1 MKFEECYRGFI
12 WADMEK
18 FYNSE
23 KKRPDKRI
31 RTYTGKDRN
40 GNVKEFV
47 KMEPY
52 RQKKKLKTFAQAK
65 NMPQNYNSIV
75 GVLAPHIILIDVD
88 TKEEGKKLIEILTD
102 LGIDCPM
109 IESDKGYHFLFKD
122 IYGYDKTDT
131 KFYTPIGIEIDIK
144 LGNKGGLE
152 FLTVAGEERKIIND
166 TAEIPDLPIFL
177 YSKGKFEQI
186 GEIKETDGYSQ
197 RNDFM
202 NSHNYHLQ
210 KLGYTFDEA
219 LEICAIVDGYIFY
232 EPLPESE
239 FKRTVRDLSLEL
251 ENGVYS
257 DRIPLENV
265 TAEMF
270 FNEKGRF
277 MHHLFGEYL
286 IIAHNIVKIE
296 NKLHIYDNG
305 IYTND
310 ILAVKKAM
318 SKMIPG
324 LTIRQKR
331 EVMDH
336 IETMVDTVEVNQWY
350 KALKNGLWDIKNRKL
365 IDFTPSVV
373 CTNRIP
379 TKYNPN
385 ADTKEIDRII
395 GSFVKYREFDK
406 RLLYEMIG
414 SIFYPNKNQ
423 IAKAFMIIG
432 NMSNGKSVFFRL
444 LENLLGKDNRSTL
457 DLKALGNRFSTILLK
472 GKIVNLGDDISG
484 KFIIETDI
492 FKKLV
497 TGESMNV
504 EEKGKQGIDTSFS
517 ITLIFTANKVPGIDD
532 PTGAILRRLI
542 FIKFDNNFSV
552 GSPGRDEKIFD
563 KIMNENNLEALLYLS
578 LNALGDLI
586 DRGYIEEDEKMKK
599 SLLEYDMENN
609 TIKAFYHET
618 MEDEEN
624 SNWYINKSTQEVY
637 NKYTIYC
644 GINGRKPKH
653 KITFSREFTAFTGAA
668 VKSKR
673 DDKGKKY
680 KYYDIGTD
688 DTDWNT

>member
-18 FYNSE
+18 FYNQE

-75 GVLAPHIILIDVD
+75 GVLAPNIILIDVD
-88 TKEEGKKLIEILTD
+88 TKEEGEKLIEILTD
-102 LGIDCPM
+102 LGINCPM

-122 IYGYDKTDT
+122 IYGYKKSDT

-166 TAEIPDLPIFL
+166 TAEVPDLPIFL

-186 GEIKETDGYSQ
+186 GEIVETDGYSQ

-202 NSHNYHLQ
+202 NAHNYHLQ

-239 FKRTVRDLSLEL
+239 FKRTVRDLGLEL

-270 FNEKGRF
+270 FNEKGKF

-365 IDFTPSVV
+365 IDFNPSVV

-379 TKYNPN
+379 IKYNPN

-406 RLLYEMIG
+406 RLIYEMIG

-532 PTGAILRRLI
+532 PTGAILRKLI
-542 FIKFDNNFSV
+542 FIKFDNDFSV
-552 GSPGRDEKIFD
+552 GSPERDEKIFD
-563 KIMNENNLEALLYLS
+563 KIMNENNLDALLYLS

-624 SNWYINKSTQEVY
+624 SNWYINKPTQEVY

-653 KITFSREFTAFTGAA
+653 KIIFSREFTAFTGTA

-673 DDKGKKY
+673 DDKGKLFKY
-680 KYYDIGTD
+680 FSKVTD
-688 DTDWNT
+688 NTD

>member
-18 FYNSE
+18 FYNQE

-75 GVLAPHIILIDVD
+75 GVLAPNIILIDVD
-88 TKEEGKKLIEILTD
+88 TKEEGEKLIEILTD
-102 LGIDCPM
+102 LGINCPM

-122 IYGYDKTDT
+122 IYGYKKSDT

-166 TAEIPDLPIFL
+166 TAEVPDLPIFL

-186 GEIKETDGYSQ
+186 GEIVETDGYSQ

-202 NSHNYHLQ
+202 NAHNYHLQ

-239 FKRTVRDLSLEL
+239 FKRTVRDLGLEL

-270 FNEKGRF
+270 FNEKGKF

-296 NKLHIYDNG
+296 NKLHIYDDG

-365 IDFTPSVV
+365 IDFNPSVV

-379 TKYNPN
+379 IKYNPN

-406 RLLYEMIG
+406 RLIYEMIG

-542 FIKFDNNFSV
+542 FIKFDNDFSV
-552 GSPGRDEKIFD
+552 GSPERDEKIFD

-624 SNWYINKSTQEVY
+624 SNWYINKPTQEVY

-653 KITFSREFTAFTGAA
+653 KIIFSREFTAFTGTA

-673 DDKGKKY
+673 DDKGKLFKY
-680 KYYDIGTD
+680 FSKVTD
-688 DTDWNT
+688 NTD

>member
-18 FYNSE
+18 FYNQE

-75 GVLAPHIILIDVD
+75 GVLAPNIILIDVD
-88 TKEEGKKLIEILTD
+88 TKEEGEKLIEILTD
-102 LGIDCPM
+102 LGINCPM

-122 IYGYDKTDT
+122 IYGYKKSDT

-166 TAEIPDLPIFL
+166 TAEVPDLPIFL

-186 GEIKETDGYSQ
+186 GEIVETDGYSQ

-202 NSHNYHLQ
+202 NAHNYHLQ

-239 FKRTVRDLSLEL
+239 FKRTVRDLGLEL

-270 FNEKGRF
+270 FNEKGKF

-365 IDFTPSVV
+365 IDFNPSVV

-379 TKYNPN
+379 IKYNPN

-406 RLLYEMIG
+406 RLIYEMIG

-532 PTGAILRRLI
+532 PTGAILRKLI
-542 FIKFDNNFSV
+542 FIKFDNDFSV
-552 GSPGRDEKIFD
+552 GSPERDEKIFD

-624 SNWYINKSTQEVY
+624 SNWYINKPTQEVY

-653 KITFSREFTAFTGAA
+653 KIIFSREFTAFTGTA

-673 DDKGKKY
+673 DDKGKLFKY
-680 KYYDIGTD
+680 FSKVTD
-688 DTDWNT
+688 NTD

>member
-18 FYNSE
+18 FYNQE

-31 RTYTGKDRN
+31 RTYTRKDRN

-75 GVLAPHIILIDVD
+75 GVLAPNIILIDVD
-88 TKEEGKKLIEILTD
+88 TKEEGEKLIEILTD
-102 LGIDCPM
+102 LGINCPM

-122 IYGYDKTDT
+122 IYGYKKSDT

-144 LGNKGGLE
+144 LGDKGGLE

-166 TAEIPDLPIFL
+166 TAEVPDLPIFL

-186 GEIKETDGYSQ
+186 GEIVETDGYSQ

-202 NSHNYHLQ
+202 NAHNYHLQ

-239 FKRTVRDLSLEL
+239 FKRTVRDLGLEL

-270 FNEKGRF
+270 FNEKGKF

-365 IDFTPSVV
+365 IDFNPSVV

-379 TKYNPN
+379 IKYNPN

-406 RLLYEMIG
+406 RLIYEMIG

-484 KFIIETDI
+484 KFIIETDNFLCRYPEGLFYVSPI
-492 FKKLV
+492 SKFGLP
-497 TGESMNV
+497 TLRESDD
-504 EEKGKQGIDTSFS
+504 GPS
-517 ITLIFTANKVPGIDD
+517 ITST
-532 PTGAILRRLI
+532 LRSRL
-542 FIKFDNNFSV
+542 KFNSY
-552 GSPGRDEKIFD
+552 
-563 KIMNENNLEALLYLS
+563 ENNLQL
-578 LNALGDLI
+578 
-586 DRGYIEEDEKMKK
+586 
-599 SLLEYDMENN
+599 
-609 TIKAFYHET
+609 
-618 MEDEEN
+618 
-624 SNWYINKSTQEVY
+624 
-637 NKYTIYC
+637 
-644 GINGRKPKH
+644 
-653 KITFSREFTAFTGAA
+653 
-668 VKSKR
+668 
-673 DDKGKKY
+673 
-680 KYYDIGTD
+680 
-688 DTDWNT
+688 

>member
-18 FYNSE
+18 FYNQE

-75 GVLAPHIILIDVD
+75 GVLAPNIILIDVD
-88 TKEEGKKLIEILTD
+88 TKEEGEKLIEILTD
-102 LGIDCPM
+102 LGINCPM

-122 IYGYDKTDT
+122 IYGYKKSDT

-166 TAEIPDLPIFL
+166 TAEVPDLPIFL

-186 GEIKETDGYSQ
+186 GEIVETDGYSQ

-202 NSHNYHLQ
+202 NAHNYHLQ

-239 FKRTVRDLSLEL
+239 FKRTVRDLGLEL

-270 FNEKGRF
+270 FNEKGKF

-365 IDFTPSVV
+365 IDFNPSVV

-379 TKYNPN
+379 IKYNPN

-406 RLLYEMIG
+406 RLIYEMIG

-542 FIKFDNNFSV
+542 FIKFDNDFSV
-552 GSPGRDEKIFD
+552 GSPERDEKIFD

-624 SNWYINKSTQEVY
+624 SNWYINKPTQEVY

-653 KITFSREFTAFTGAA
+653 KIIFSREFTAFTGTA

-673 DDKGKKY
+673 DDKGKLFKY
-680 KYYDIGTD
+680 FSKVTD
-688 DTDWNT
+688 NTD

>member
-18 FYNSE
+18 FYNQE

-65 NMPQNYNSIV
+65 NMPQDYNSIV
-75 GVLAPHIILIDVD
+75 GVLAPNIILIDVD

-239 FKRTVRDLSLEL
+239 FKRTVRDLGLEL

-406 RLLYEMIG
+406 RILYEMIG

-542 FIKFDNNFSV
+542 FIKFDNDFSV
-552 GSPGRDEKIFD
+552 GSPERDEKIFD

-624 SNWYINKSTQEVY
+624 SNWYINKPTQEVY

-653 KITFSREFTAFTGAA
+653 KIIFSREFTAFTGAA

-673 DDKGKKY
+673 DDKGKLFKY
-680 KYYDIGTD
+680 FSKVTD
-688 DTDWNT
+688 STD

>member
-18 FYNSE
+18 FYNQE

-75 GVLAPHIILIDVD
+75 GVLAPNIILIDVD
-88 TKEEGKKLIEILTD
+88 TKEEGEKLIEILTD
-102 LGIDCPM
+102 LGINCPM

-122 IYGYDKTDT
+122 IYGYKKSDT

-144 LGNKGGLE
+144 LGSKGGLE

-239 FKRTVRDLSLEL
+239 FKRTVRDLGLEL

-270 FNEKGRF
+270 FNEKGKF

-365 IDFTPSVV
+365 IDFNPSVV

-379 TKYNPN
+379 IKYNPN

-406 RLLYEMIG
+406 RLIYEMIG

-532 PTGAILRRLI
+532 PTGAILRKLI
-542 FIKFDNNFSV
+542 FIKFDNDFSV
-552 GSPGRDEKIFD
+552 GSPERDEKIFD

-624 SNWYINKSTQEVY
+624 SNWYINKPTQEVY

-653 KITFSREFTAFTGAA
+653 KIIFSREFTAFTGTA

-673 DDKGKKY
+673 DDKGKLFKY
-680 KYYDIGTD
+680 FSKVTD
-688 DTDWNT
+688 NTD

>member
-18 FYNSE
+18 FYNQE

-65 NMPQNYNSIV
+65 NMPQNYNSIA

-88 TKEEGKKLIEILTD
+88 TKEEGEKLIEILTD

-122 IYGYDKTDT
+122 IYGYKKSDT

-152 FLTVAGEERKIIND
+152 FLMVAGEERKIIND

-177 YSKGKFEQI
+177 YSRGKFEQI

-286 IIAHNIVKIE
+286 ARLYNPVKIDE
-296 NKLHIYDNG
+296 VLYIYDRKEG
-305 IYTND
+305 IYTTD
-310 ILAVKKAM
+310 TAVLKKAM
-318 SKMIPG
+318 FDLIPS
-324 LTIRQKR
+324 LKINNKR
-331 EVMDH
+331 ETMDTFNTLAREGKVNYRYRAVANG
-336 IETMVDTVEVNQWY
+336 ILDTKEF
-350 KALKNGLWDIKNRKL
+350 KL
-365 IDFTPSVV
+365 LDFTPDVV
-373 CTNRIP
+373 CTSKIP
-379 TKYNPN
+379 TNYNPDASTEK
-385 ADTKEIDRII
+385 ADKII
-395 GSFVKYREFDK
+395 GSFVRDDPFKKNLICEMLGYG
-406 RLLYEMIG
+406 LYEDKNLIG
-414 SIFYPNKNQ
+414 KF
-423 IAKAFMIIG
+423 FIIVG
-432 NMSNGKSVFFRL
+432 DKENGKSVFLRYTTNTFGDF
-444 LENLLGKDNRSTL
+444 NIMSL
-457 DLKALGNRFSTILLK
+457 DLKDLGSRFATTLLRD
-472 GKIVNLGDDISG
+472 KIFNLGDDISG
-484 KFIIETDI
+484 NYIDETDVL
-492 FKKLV
+492 KKVV
-497 TGESMNV
+497 TGEKMVV
-504 EEKGKQGIDTSFS
+504 EEKGKQGRSESYNIA
-517 ITLIFTANKVPGIDD
+517 LIFTANKTPRVKD
-532 PTGAILRRLI
+532 PTGAVLRRAMLI
-542 FIKFDNNFSV
+542 IFDNDFSV
-552 GSPGRDEKIFD
+552 GSPARDNKILQ
-563 KIMNENNLEALLYLS
+563 KIKNEEEREGLLKLAVEGLKRLS
-578 LNALGDLI
+578 ERGYFEENEETIKNLI
-586 DRGYIEEDEKMKK
+586 DFDF
-599 SLLEYDMENN
+599 DNN
-609 TIKAFYHET
+609 PIKEFDYEMRT
-618 MEDEEN
+618 LKTDG
-624 SNWYINKSTQEVY
+624 WYIGKTADEVHSSY
-637 NKYTIYC
+637 IFWCSQNDIRPL
-644 GINGRKPKH
+644 RKRNFTKEFKALH
-653 KITFSREFTAFTGAA
+653 KTEL
-668 VKSKR
+668 KR
-673 DDKGKKY
+673 KRIDGER
-680 KYYDIGTD
+680 IFVFE
-688 DTDWNT
+688 

>member
-18 FYNSE
+18 FYNQE

-75 GVLAPHIILIDVD
+75 GVLASNIILIDVD

-102 LGIDCPM
+102 LGINCPM

-122 IYGYDKTDT
+122 IYGYKKSDT

-152 FLTVAGEERKIIND
+152 FLMVAGEERKIIND

-177 YSKGKFEQI
+177 YSRGKFEQI

-202 NSHNYHLQ
+202 NAHNYHLQ

-286 IIAHNIVKIE
+286 ARLYNPVKIDE
-296 NKLHIYDNG
+296 VLYIYDRKEG
-305 IYTND
+305 IYTTD
-310 ILAVKKAM
+310 TAVLKKAM
-318 SKMIPG
+318 FDLIPS
-324 LTIRQKR
+324 LKINNKR
-331 EVMDH
+331 ETMDTFNTLAREGKVNYRYRAVANG
-336 IETMVDTVEVNQWY
+336 ILDTKEF
-350 KALKNGLWDIKNRKL
+350 KL
-365 IDFTPSVV
+365 LDFTPDIV
-373 CTNRIP
+373 CTSKIP
-379 TKYNPN
+379 TNYNPGASTEK
-385 ADTKEIDRII
+385 ADKII
-395 GSFVKYREFDK
+395 GSFVRDDPFKKNLICEMLGYG
-406 RLLYEMIG
+406 LYEDKNLIG
-414 SIFYPNKNQ
+414 KF
-423 IAKAFMIIG
+423 FIIVG
-432 NMSNGKSVFFRL
+432 DKENGKSVFLRYTTNTFGDF
-444 LENLLGKDNRSTL
+444 NIMSL
-457 DLKALGNRFSTILLK
+457 DLKDLGSRFATTLLRD
-472 GKIVNLGDDISG
+472 KIFNLGDDISG
-484 KFIIETDI
+484 NYIDETDVL
-492 FKKLV
+492 KKVV
-497 TGESMNV
+497 TGEKMVV
-504 EEKGKQGIDTSFS
+504 EEKGKQGRSESYNIA
-517 ITLIFTANKVPGIDD
+517 LIFTANKTPRVKD
-532 PTGAILRRLI
+532 PTGAVLRRAMLI
-542 FIKFDNNFSV
+542 IFDNDFSV
-552 GSPGRDEKIFD
+552 GSPARDNKILQ
-563 KIMNENNLEALLYLS
+563 KIKNEEEREGLLKLAVEGLKRLS
-578 LNALGDLI
+578 ERGYFEENEETIKNLI
-586 DRGYIEEDEKMKK
+586 DFDF
-599 SLLEYDMENN
+599 DNN
-609 TIKAFYHET
+609 PIKEFDYEMRT
-618 MEDEEN
+618 LKTDG
-624 SNWYINKSTQEVY
+624 WYIGKTADEVHSSY
-637 NKYTIYC
+637 IFWCSQNDIRPLRKRNFTKEFKALHKLEIKQKRIDGERIYV
-644 GINGRKPKH
+644 
-653 KITFSREFTAFTGAA
+653 FE
-668 VKSKR
+668 
-673 DDKGKKY
+673 
-680 KYYDIGTD
+680 
-688 DTDWNT
+688 

>member
-18 FYNSE
+18 FYNQE

-75 GVLAPHIILIDVD
+75 GVLAPNIILIDVD
-88 TKEEGKKLIEILTD
+88 TKEEGEKLIEILTD
-102 LGIDCPM
+102 LGINCPM

-122 IYGYDKTDT
+122 IYGYKKSDT

-166 TAEIPDLPIFL
+166 TAEVPDLPIFL

-186 GEIKETDGYSQ
+186 GEIVETDGYSQ

-202 NSHNYHLQ
+202 NAHNYHLQ

-239 FKRTVRDLSLEL
+239 FKRTVRDLGLEL

-270 FNEKGRF
+270 FNEKGKF

-365 IDFTPSVV
+365 IDFNPSVV

-379 TKYNPN
+379 IKYNPN

-406 RLLYEMIG
+406 RLIYEMIG

-542 FIKFDNNFSV
+542 FIKFDNDFSV
-552 GSPGRDEKIFD
+552 GSPERDEKIFD

-624 SNWYINKSTQEVY
+624 SNWYINKPTQEVY

-653 KITFSREFTAFTGAA
+653 KIIFSREVTAFTGTA

-673 DDKGKKY
+673 DDKGKLFKY
-680 KYYDIGTD
+680 FSKVTD
-688 DTDWNT
+688 NTD

>member
-18 FYNSE
+18 FYNRE

-75 GVLAPHIILIDVD
+75 GVLAPNIILIDVD
-88 TKEEGKKLIEILTD
+88 TKEEGEKLIEILTD

-186 GEIKETDGYSQ
+186 GEIVETDGYSQ

-202 NSHNYHLQ
+202 NAHNYHLQ

-286 IIAHNIVKIE
+286 ARLYNPIKIDE
-296 NKLHIYDNG
+296 VLYIYDRKEG
-305 IYTND
+305 IYTTD
-310 ILAVKKAM
+310 TTVLKKAM
-318 SKMIPG
+318 FDLIPS
-324 LTIRQKR
+324 LKINNKR
-331 EVMDH
+331 ETMDTFNTLAREGKVNYRYRAVANG
-336 IETMVDTVEVNQWY
+336 ILDTKEF
-350 KALKNGLWDIKNRKL
+350 KL
-365 IDFTPSVV
+365 LDFTPDVV
-373 CTNRIP
+373 CTSKIP
-379 TKYNPN
+379 TNYNPDASTEK
-385 ADTKEIDRII
+385 ADKII
-395 GSFVKYREFDK
+395 GSFVRDDPFKKNLICEMLGYG
-406 RLLYEMIG
+406 LYEDKNLIG
-414 SIFYPNKNQ
+414 KF
-423 IAKAFMIIG
+423 FIIVG
-432 NMSNGKSVFFRL
+432 DKENGKSVFLRYTTNTFGDF
-444 LENLLGKDNRSTL
+444 NIMSL
-457 DLKALGNRFSTILLK
+457 DLKDLGSRFATTLLRD
-472 GKIVNLGDDISG
+472 KIFNLGDDISG
-484 KFIIETDI
+484 NYIDETDVL
-492 FKKLV
+492 KKVV
-497 TGESMNV
+497 TGEKMVV
-504 EEKGKQGIDTSFS
+504 EEKGKQGRSES
-517 ITLIFTANKVPGIDD
+517 YNVALIFTANKTPRVKD
-532 PTGAILRRLI
+532 PTGAVLRRAMLI
-542 FIKFDNNFSV
+542 IFDNDFSV
-552 GSPGRDEKIFD
+552 GSPARDNKILQ
-563 KIMNENNLEALLYLS
+563 KIKNEEEREGLLKLAVEGLKRLS
-578 LNALGDLI
+578 ERGYFEENEETIKNLI
-586 DRGYIEEDEKMKK
+586 DFDF
-599 SLLEYDMENN
+599 DNN
-609 TIKAFYHET
+609 PIKEFDYEMRT
-618 MEDEEN
+618 LKTDG
-624 SNWYINKSTQEVY
+624 WYIGKTADEVHSSYIFWCSQNDIRPLRKRNFTKEFKALHKSEIKQKRIDGER
-637 NKYTIYC
+637 IYV
-644 GINGRKPKH
+644 
-653 KITFSREFTAFTGAA
+653 FE
-668 VKSKR
+668 
-673 DDKGKKY
+673 
-680 KYYDIGTD
+680 
-688 DTDWNT
+688 

>member
-18 FYNSE
+18 FYNRE

-47 KMEPY
+47 RMEPY

-75 GVLAPHIILIDVD
+75 GVLAPNIILIDVD

-102 LGIDCPM
+102 LGINCPM

-166 TAEIPDLPIFL
+166 TAEVPDLPIFL

-186 GEIKETDGYSQ
+186 GEIVETDGYSQ

-202 NSHNYHLQ
+202 NAHNYHLQ

-286 IIAHNIVKIE
+286 ARLYNPVKIDE
-296 NKLHIYDNG
+296 VLYIYDRKEG
-305 IYTND
+305 IYTTD
-310 ILAVKKAM
+310 TAVLKKAM
-318 SKMIPG
+318 FDLIPS
-324 LTIRQKR
+324 LKINNKR
-331 EVMDH
+331 ETMDTFNTLAREGKVNYRYRAVANG
-336 IETMVDTVEVNQWY
+336 ILDTKEF
-350 KALKNGLWDIKNRKL
+350 KL
-365 IDFTPSVV
+365 LDFTPDVV
-373 CTNRIP
+373 CTSKIP
-379 TKYNPN
+379 TNYNPDASTEK
-385 ADTKEIDRII
+385 ADKII
-395 GSFVKYREFDK
+395 GSFVRDDPFKKNLICEMLGYG
-406 RLLYEMIG
+406 LYEDKNLIG
-414 SIFYPNKNQ
+414 KF
-423 IAKAFMIIG
+423 FIIVG
-432 NMSNGKSVFFRL
+432 DKENGKSVFLRYTTNTFGDF
-444 LENLLGKDNRSTL
+444 NIMSL
-457 DLKALGNRFSTILLK
+457 DLKDLGSRFATTLLRD
-472 GKIVNLGDDISG
+472 KIFNLGDDISG
-484 KFIIETDI
+484 NYIDETDVL
-492 FKKLV
+492 KKVV
-497 TGESMNV
+497 TGEKMVV
-504 EEKGKQGIDTSFS
+504 EEKGKQGRSESYNIA
-517 ITLIFTANKVPGIDD
+517 LIFTANKTPRVKD
-532 PTGAILRRLI
+532 PTGAVLRRAMLI
-542 FIKFDNNFSV
+542 IFDNDFSV
-552 GSPGRDEKIFD
+552 GSPARDNKILQ
-563 KIMNENNLEALLYLS
+563 KIKNEEEREGLLKLAVEGLKRLS
-578 LNALGDLI
+578 ERGYFEENEETIKNLI
-586 DRGYIEEDEKMKK
+586 DFDF
-599 SLLEYDMENN
+599 DNN
-609 TIKAFYHET
+609 PIKEFDYEMRT
-618 MEDEEN
+618 LKTDG
-624 SNWYINKSTQEVY
+624 WYIDKTTKEVY
-637 NKYTIYC
+637 RQYEFWCIENDVRPLSRRNFTKEFKVLHKLEIKQKRIEGGIENIYYEEE
-644 GINGRKPKH
+644 
-653 KITFSREFTAFTGAA
+653 TLLS
-668 VKSKR
+668 
-673 DDKGKKY
+673 
-680 KYYDIGTD
+680 
-688 DTDWNT
+688 

>member
-18 FYNSE
+18 FYNQE

-75 GVLAPHIILIDVD
+75 GVLAPNIILIDVD
-88 TKEEGKKLIEILTD
+88 TKEEGEKLIEILTD
-102 LGIDCPM
+102 LGINCPM

-122 IYGYDKTDT
+122 IYGYKKSDT

-166 TAEIPDLPIFL
+166 TAEVPDLPIFL

-186 GEIKETDGYSQ
+186 GEIVETDGYSQ
-197 RNDFM
+197 KNDFM
-202 NSHNYHLQ
+202 NAHNYHLQ

-239 FKRTVRDLSLEL
+239 FKRTVRDLGLEL

-270 FNEKGRF
+270 FNEKGKF

-365 IDFTPSVV
+365 IDFNPSVV

-379 TKYNPN
+379 IKYNPN

-406 RLLYEMIG
+406 RLIYEMIG

-542 FIKFDNNFSV
+542 FIKFDNDFSV
-552 GSPGRDEKIFD
+552 GSPERDEKIFD

-624 SNWYINKSTQEVY
+624 SNWYINKPTQEVY

-653 KITFSREFTAFTGAA
+653 KIIFSREFTAFTGTA

-673 DDKGKKY
+673 DDKGKLFKY
-680 KYYDIGTD
+680 FSKVTD
-688 DTDWNT
+688 NTD

>member
-18 FYNSE
+18 FYNQE

-65 NMPQNYNSIV
+65 NMPQNYNSIA
-75 GVLAPHIILIDVD
+75 GVLAPNIILIDVN
-88 TKEEGKKLIEILTD
+88 TKEEGEKLIEILTD
-102 LGIDCPM
+102 LGINCPM

-122 IYGYDKTDT
+122 IYGYKKSDT

-166 TAEIPDLPIFL
+166 TAEVPDLPIFL

-186 GEIKETDGYSQ
+186 GEIVETDGYSQ

-202 NSHNYHLQ
+202 NAHNYHLQ

-239 FKRTVRDLSLEL
+239 FKRTVRDLGLEL

-270 FNEKGRF
+270 FNEKGKF

-365 IDFTPSVV
+365 IDFNPSVV

-379 TKYNPN
+379 IKYNPN

-406 RLLYEMIG
+406 RLIYEMIG

-542 FIKFDNNFSV
+542 FIKFDNDFSV
-552 GSPGRDEKIFD
+552 GSPERDEKIFD

-624 SNWYINKSTQEVY
+624 SNWYINKPTQEVY

-653 KITFSREFTAFTGAA
+653 KIIFSREFTAFTGTA

-673 DDKGKKY
+673 DDKGKLFKY
-680 KYYDIGTD
+680 FSKVTD
-688 DTDWNT
+688 NTD

>member
-1 MKFEECYRGFI
+1 MKFEKCYRGFI

-18 FYNSE
+18 FYNQE

-75 GVLAPHIILIDVD
+75 GVLAPNIILIDVD

-122 IYGYDKTDT
+122 IYGYKKSDT

-144 LGNKGGLE
+144 LGDKGGLE

-202 NSHNYHLQ
+202 NAHNYHLQ

-239 FKRTVRDLSLEL
+239 FKRTVRDLGLEL
-251 ENGVYS
+251 EKRLYN
-257 DRIPLENV
+257 DKIPLDKV

-365 IDFTPSVV
+365 IDFNPSVV

-379 TKYNPN
+379 TNYNPN

-406 RLLYEMIG
+406 RLIYEMIG

-542 FIKFDNNFSV
+542 FIKFDNDFSV
-552 GSPGRDEKIFD
+552 GSPERDEKIFD

-653 KITFSREFTAFTGAA
+653 KIIFSREFTAFTGAA

-673 DDKGKKY
+673 DDKGKLFKY
-680 KYYDIGTD
+680 FSKVTD
-688 DTDWNT
+688 STD

>member
-18 FYNSE
+18 FYNQE

-31 RTYTGKDRN
+31 RNYTGKDRN

-65 NMPQNYNSIV
+65 NMPQNYNSIA
-75 GVLAPHIILIDVD
+75 GVLAPNIILIDVD
-88 TKEEGKKLIEILTD
+88 TKEEGEKLIEILTD
-102 LGIDCPM
+102 LGINCPM

-122 IYGYDKTDT
+122 IYGYKKSDT

-166 TAEIPDLPIFL
+166 TAEVPDLPIFL

-186 GEIKETDGYSQ
+186 GEIVETDGYSQ

-202 NSHNYHLQ
+202 NAHNYHLQ

-239 FKRTVRDLSLEL
+239 FKRTVRDLGLEL

-270 FNEKGRF
+270 FNEKGKF

-296 NKLHIYDNG
+296 NKLHIYDDG

-365 IDFTPSVV
+365 IDFNPSVV

-379 TKYNPN
+379 IKYNPN

-406 RLLYEMIG
+406 RLIYEMIG

-542 FIKFDNNFSV
+542 FIKFDNDFSV
-552 GSPGRDEKIFD
+552 GSPERDEKIFD

-624 SNWYINKSTQEVY
+624 SNWYINKPTQEVY

-653 KITFSREFTAFTGAA
+653 KIIFSREFTAFTGTA

-673 DDKGKKY
+673 DDKGKLFKY
-680 KYYDIGTD
+680 FSKVTD
-688 DTDWNT
+688 NTD

>member
-18 FYNSE
+18 FYNQE

-75 GVLAPHIILIDVD
+75 GVLAPNIILIDVD
-88 TKEEGKKLIEILTD
+88 TKEEGEKLIEILTD
-102 LGIDCPM
+102 LGINCPM

-122 IYGYDKTDT
+122 IYGYKKSDT

-152 FLTVAGEERKIIND
+152 FLTVAGEERKIIDD
-166 TAEIPDLPIFL
+166 TAEVPDLPIFL

-186 GEIKETDGYSQ
+186 GEIVETDGYSQ

-202 NSHNYHLQ
+202 NAHNYHLQ

-239 FKRTVRDLSLEL
+239 FKRTVRDLGLEL

-270 FNEKGRF
+270 FNEKGKF

-365 IDFTPSVV
+365 IDFNPSVV

-379 TKYNPN
+379 IKYNPN

-406 RLLYEMIG
+406 RLIYEMIG

-532 PTGAILRRLI
+532 PTGAILRKLI
-542 FIKFDNNFSV
+542 FIKFDNDFSV
-552 GSPGRDEKIFD
+552 GSPERDEKIFD

-624 SNWYINKSTQEVY
+624 SNWYINKPTQEVY

-653 KITFSREFTAFTGAA
+653 KIIFSREFTAFTGTA

-673 DDKGKKY
+673 DDKGKLFKY
-680 KYYDIGTD
+680 FSKVTD
-688 DTDWNT
+688 NTD